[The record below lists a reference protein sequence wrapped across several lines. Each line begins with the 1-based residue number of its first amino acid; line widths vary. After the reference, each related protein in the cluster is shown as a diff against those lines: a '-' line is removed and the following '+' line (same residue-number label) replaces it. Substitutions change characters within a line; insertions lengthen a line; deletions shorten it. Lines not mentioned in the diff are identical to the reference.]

1 MIKGR
6 QQRIP
11 VARWHAICQR
21 LTQCFTSL
29 PVISLKQR
37 QCRASE
43 PALKRNAASNAS
55 CDIVTSRESQSRRT
69 VLEAAQGNVTDND
82 YVMLPVNVQAR
93 G

>member
-1 MIKGR
+1 MARYMPTPDTMFHEPASYLPETTPVPR
-6 QQRIP
+6 QG
-11 VARWHAICQR
+11 
-21 LTQCFTSL
+21 
-29 PVISLKQR
+29 
-37 QCRASE
+37 E

-69 VLEAAQGNVTDND
+69 VPAAAQGNVTDND